1 MVCSCAQS
9 VDCNRREFGGQLVCD
24 VVHGAD
30 ERAHRRAFRL
40 DHGALVRVI
49 AVVAVVLRPS
59 RFQPERRILLGL
71 CLIQPPCASVNKL
84 GSRTFCEIERMFA
97 LGCDW
102 RNFLDCL
109 TTKFSRL
116 WFVQHS

>member
-1 MVCSCAQS
+1 MVVCSCAQS
-9 VDCNRREFGGQLVCD
+9 VDCDRREFSREVACD

-30 ERAHRRAFRL
+30 ERAHRRALRL

-59 RFQPERRILLGL
+59 RFQPERILLW
-71 CLIQPPCASVNKL
+71 ASIKSL
-84 GSRTFCEIERMFA
+84 GPRTFCEIERIFA
-97 LGCDW
+97 LGSER
-102 RNFLDCL
+102 RNFLDCF
-109 TTKFSRL
+109 TTKSSRL